1 MVRLTTKEA
10 AVLFKGKIPREI
22 YDIAWDQVSNARAA
36 RINDLDDTL
45 TWLVEQGYL
54 SEVELHAIE
63 DDESGA
69 NGQP

>member
-10 AVLFKGKIPREI
+10 AVLFKGKVPREI
-22 YDIAWDQVSNARAA
+22 YDIAWDQVANAPDA

-45 TWLVEQGYL
+45 TWLVERGYL
-54 SEVELHAIE
+54 SEVDLHAIE
-63 DDESGA
+63 GDESKM

>member
-22 YDIAWDQVSNARAA
+22 YDIAWDQVSSARDA